1 MQAVTDKAVAYRHAT
16 TLVRGG
22 WLYLHPAC
30 FAESGEALDERTQA
44 LTVLPEGEV
53 CAWCVDDN
61 GDALPLDGTRN
72 Y

>member
-1 MQAVTDKAVAYRHAT
+1 METATRIVAYRQST
-16 TLVRGG
+16 KLVARG

-30 FAESGEALDERTQA
+30 FAESGEVLGDRNEA
-44 LTVLPEGEV
+44 LTELPEGEV

-61 GDALPLDGTRN
+61 GDALALDGTRN